1 MDKLIC
7 WDMNPLQYYNF
18 FPVRIDADIFAQ
30 NIFSGYIIPF
40 LTCKF
45 KQRLLGSF
53 APWKIFV
60 KGSTIH
66 LHSVC
71 ISRWTHVLR
80 HCKP

>member
-1 MDKLIC
+1 
-7 WDMNPLQYYNF
+7 MNPLQYYNF

-53 APWKIFV
+53 AP
-60 KGSTIH
+60 
-66 LHSVC
+66 
-71 ISRWTHVLR
+71 
-80 HCKP
+80 